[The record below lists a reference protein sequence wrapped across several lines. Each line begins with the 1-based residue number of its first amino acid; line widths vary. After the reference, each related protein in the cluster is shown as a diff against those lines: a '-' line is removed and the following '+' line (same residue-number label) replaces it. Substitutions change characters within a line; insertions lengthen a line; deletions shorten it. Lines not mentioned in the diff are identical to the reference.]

1 MEWPN
6 CPGCRKPLQ
15 SLTIELLK
23 GQVVQPTSVKTLL
36 KVGFEGTRASH
47 DCGQLFELRSDV
59 PQRAH
64 LSFSCYRR
72 SRDMICPGCNTKVE
86 RLVRQLVEVAEL
98 DELSEQHAVV
108 KDEKQFLRKFS
119 AFAVRTS

>member
-36 KVGFEGTRASH
+36 KVGFEGARASH

-59 PQRAH
+59 
-64 LSFSCYRR
+64 
-72 SRDMICPGCNTKVE
+72 
-86 RLVRQLVEVAEL
+86 
-98 DELSEQHAVV
+98 QHAYLLHSLVTEGV
-108 KDEKQFLRKFS
+108 G
-119 AFAVRTS
+119 T